1 MLVLWERFSAF
12 LLLLLLANKSVWN
25 DTDLYLCAASNI
37 TIGNII
43 GCSLSPPRNLD
54 FLNEGGHCICIL
66 INYFLYEQ
74 LLPLPV
80 FFFLFHSQDI
90 KFSEFSG

>member
-54 FLNEGGHCICIL
+54 FLNEVF
-66 INYFLYEQ
+66 YWQ
-74 LLPLPV
+74 PRLLRQGMRVVL
-80 FFFLFHSQDI
+80 
-90 KFSEFSG
+90 SEDC